1 MFEEVSEEFS
11 KLQDGSGN
19 NNNPELIPVIEN
31 VREFN
36 RNPFRS
42 TDVSDVEFDEILL

>member
-36 RNPFRS
+36 RKPLCS
-42 TDVSDVEFDEILL
+42 ADVSDLEFIEILL

>member
-1 MFEEVSEEFS
+1 M
-11 KLQDGSGN
+11 QDGSGN

-42 TDVSDVEFDEILL
+42 ADVSDLEFNETLL